1 MLYSPVSNNRGI
13 LIKGRGPTDNLNINK
28 QECPNK
34 RGGLK
39 IVFSQKWQLVIIN
52 YKDCFG

>member
-13 LIKGRGPTDNLNINK
+13 LIKARGPTDNLNINK